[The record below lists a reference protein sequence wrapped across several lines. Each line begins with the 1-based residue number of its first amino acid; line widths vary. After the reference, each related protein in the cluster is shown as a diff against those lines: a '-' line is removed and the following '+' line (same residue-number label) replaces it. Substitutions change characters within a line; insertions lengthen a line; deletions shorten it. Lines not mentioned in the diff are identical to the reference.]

1 MGPSKMNNPDKL
13 ATMATQDK
21 KKQNKK
27 ESSNGLTEFLRL
39 MTLPYLLCPA
49 AFRKR
54 KFKQKY
60 SFYHKNTIF

>member
-27 ESSNGLTEFLRL
+27 ESSNGLTEFL
-39 MTLPYLLCPA
+39 
-49 AFRKR
+49 FQ
-54 KFKQKY
+54 FVKQKLYNIY
-60 SFYHKNTIF
+60 SAKSVNI

>member
-54 KFKQKY
+54 KFKQNIP
-60 SFYHKNTIF
+60 FTTKNTIF